1 MLKSDHIFHSAVNIM
16 MSLQVPDTKDQD
28 SLCHAACHVE
38 WIQER
43 RHHSKGAVSKSRE
56 SEFCCENDA
65 EGDCLWFPLNEC
77 HGWMNW
83 MIVCAFVELLIVFA
97 FAEWMIVCV
106 FAEWMKWII
115 VWCTYLLI
123 FLSQINL
130 HNIYKCV
137 LFVSYISLLYLLWIL
152 AHSLLIDKLMIGWFL
167 GAIFQYDYG
176 DSWDNHGMRP
186 IILGYFFQQLQW
198 K

>member
-1 MLKSDHIFHSAVNIM
+1 MYNGASWTVYVLITATTIYNVWLNTAGFFLFLFFFQTFKCLLMLKSDHIFHSAVNIM

-77 HGWMNW
+77 PEWMNW

-123 FLSQINL
+123 FC
-130 HNIYKCV
+130 HK
-137 LFVSYISLLYLLWIL
+137 
-152 AHSLLIDKLMIGWFL
+152 
-167 GAIFQYDYG
+167 
-176 DSWDNHGMRP
+176 
-186 IILGYFFQQLQW
+186 
-198 K
+198 